1 MLKRNGKQ
9 VASGDEQLSLFDFSR
24 THEHAHIAIPEPIRT
39 DGTSA
44 LAGVSAGDGGSAG
57 GGGTAGGS
65 GLGGAGDDAG
75 RNGTVVAKAGE
86 RTEPDAGAGAD
97 DGVGID
103 PGEVHSPAARSDAP
117 LNTRSYRIAAKD
129 QLGSG
134 SQKQKARGNFAAI
147 ELVRRLDAEGRE
159 ATDEEKRLM
168 VRYVGWGGIPQA
180 FANGGSA
187 DWQAERDELKR
198 LLSDSEYAAARATT
212 LNAHYTSPVV
222 IAGIYDAVERF
233 GFGGGRVLEPALGS
247 GHFFGIMPDGIA
259 ARSRLTGIELDP
271 LTASIARHLYP
282 DADIRAGGFESARLV
297 DSSFDLAISNVPFGD
312 YKLHDPEFNERN
324 FLIHDYFFAKGLKQV
339 RPGGLLVFITSK
351 GTLDKVTSHLRDYLA
366 DKADFLGA
374 IRLPNTAF
382 KQNANTEVTTDIVFL
397 RRLVAGEKPTGPA
410 WLKLTTSSRRCVI
423 EQQGFKKADELIL
436 LGDERKLGREF
447 PLHRKPRSLVLDSHE
462 LLPIGELDELYVS
475 VWIH

>member
-1 MLKRNGKQ
+1 MLKRNGKH
-9 VASGDEQLSLFDFSR
+9 AGDDGGQLGLFDF
-24 THEHAHIAIPEPIRT
+24 TNNHANNGITLLESIRA
-39 DGTSA
+39 DGRAA
-44 LAGVSAGDGGSAG
+44 LAGISTTDGGSAGDGGAVDGGAG
-57 GGGTAGGS
+57 GGSGDDAGRTGNTHS
-65 GLGGAGDDAG
+65 PHGERAGDDAG
-75 RNGTVVAKAGE
+75 
-86 RTEPDAGAGAD
+86 AGAGGGL
-97 DGVGID
+97 GVGE
-103 PGEVHSPAARSDAP
+103 GEVYSPAAREPERLNVRNYRVGATDA
-117 LNTRSYRIAAKD
+117 
-129 QLGSG
+129 LGSG

-147 ELVRRLDAEGRE
+147 ELVRRLDAERRE
-159 ATDEEKRLM
+159 ATDEEKRLL
-168 VRYVGWGGIPQA
+168 VKYVGWGGTPQV
-180 FANGGSA
+180 FAEGGAA
-187 DWQAERDELKR
+187 DWQAECDELKR

-212 LNAHYTSPVV
+212 LNAHYTSPTVV
-222 IAGIYDAVERF
+222 SGIYEAVERF
-233 GFGGGRVLEPALGS
+233 GFGGGRVLEPALGI
-247 GHFFGIMPDGIA
+247 GHFFGLMPDTMA
-259 ARSRLTGIELDP
+259 LRSRLTGIELDP
-271 LTASIARHLYP
+271 LTASIAQHLYP

-297 DSSFDLAISNVPFGD
+297 ESSFDLAISNVPFGD